1 MAETTIEV
9 RNPSGLHARPLATFV
24 KAAGAFAADVQVTN
38 LTRNPDKSASAKSM
52 LMLLQLGVTR
62 GHTVRITAQGED
74 ADAAVDALRELVV
87 SGLGEPL
94 TEPEP

>member
-38 LTRNPDKSASAKSM
+38 LTRNPDKSVSAKSM
-52 LMLLQLGVTR
+52 LMLLQLGVTQ

-74 ADAAVDALRELVV
+74 ADAAVDSLRELVA